1 MQIPVSHLGIGR
13 SAKVRRAAALLFGLA
28 LVAAACS
35 PDADTSDSPS
45 TTASPS
51 TTTSTTTTV
60 DVPAVA
66 DSPRENVASALDGRS
81 DPSFPEP
88 LIDLDRLRSG
98 GPPPDGIPPL
108 EFPDFVPVEDV
119 DYLADQDPVLVLR
132 IGDDARAY
140 PVQILIWH
148 EIVNDIVGNVPVS
161 VTYCPL
167 CNSAVAYDR
176 RLDDRVLS
184 FGTSGMLYNS
194 ALVMYDRQTESL
206 WSHFTGQAVVGH
218 LTGAQLDVHPVAT
231 VAWSDWRDANPD
243 GLVLSRDTGFS
254 RDYGRNPYPGYDD
267 AGTVPFLFDGDPD
280 GRLLAKQRV
289 VGIERS
295 GDAVAVDWDVLTAFG
310 VMEVDLAG
318 ERLVLWHRPGAAS
331 ALDERS
337 LASGRDV
344 GATGVFVPVAD
355 GRPLHFTV
363 EDDLFVDLET
373 GSSWNVFGEA
383 VEGELA
389 GVRLESVAHVD
400 TFWFAWAAFLPE
412 TSIAP

>member
-1 MQIPVSHLGIGR
+1 MHQ
-13 SAKVRRAAALLFGLA
+13 
-28 LVAAACS
+28 
-35 PDADTSDSPS
+35 
-45 TTASPS
+45 
-51 TTTSTTTTV
+51 
-60 DVPAVA
+60 
-66 DSPRENVASALDGRS
+66 
-81 DPSFPEP
+81 
-88 LIDLDRLRSG
+88 
-98 GPPPDGIPPL
+98 
-108 EFPDFVPVEDV
+108 
-119 DYLADQDPVLVLR
+119 
-132 IGDDARAY
+132 
-140 PVQILIWH
+140 
-148 EIVNDIVGNVPVS
+148 
-161 VTYCPL
+161 
-167 CNSAVAYDR
+167 
-176 RLDDRVLS
+176 
-184 FGTSGMLYNS
+184 
-194 ALVMYDRQTESL
+194 
-206 WSHFTGQAVVGH
+206 
-218 LTGAQLDVHPVAT
+218 
-231 VAWSDWRDANPD
+231 RDANPD

-344 GATGVFVPVAD
+344 GATDVFVPVAD

-383 VEGELA
+383 VEDELA